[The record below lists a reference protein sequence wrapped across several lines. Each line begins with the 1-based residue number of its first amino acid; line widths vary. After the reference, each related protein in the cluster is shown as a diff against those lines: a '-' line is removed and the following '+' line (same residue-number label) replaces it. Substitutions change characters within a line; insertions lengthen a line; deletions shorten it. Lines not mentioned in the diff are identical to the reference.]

1 MRSGYLLAEAMIA
14 VIIAGV
20 IAAIFTTMNYYTH
33 LQANTLK
40 QQNTKTILEVIRSR
54 LLYSAK
60 DVDSDSFFELLKEEA
75 DNTLPLLLGVGSDAW
90 GKRIF
95 YSTIDL
101 GVANIIDGTYA
112 TNTISISPNA
122 NIVARVISSGQNMSL
137 ETTKDDSEAK
147 GDDLMLEIGL
157 GELNHFKLY
166 GSSEITTQT
175 RGYNSAVVSAVAPL
189 DPINGTLWFDT
200 TVSKLKMYNSATL
213 LWTQIN

>member
-60 DVDSDSFFELLKEEA
+60 DVNSDSFFELLKEEA

-90 GKRIF
+90 GKRIL

>member
-175 RGYNSAVVSAVAPL
+175 RGYNSAVVSAAAPL